1 MAGGT
6 EEEAAN
12 KLGNA
17 CPQRAPTNSTRHAAL
32 TAAVE
37 MTTSSTGR
45 SEQWRAEAAGNWETL
60 PWGRKVCTVTRGDWS
75 EAGKEQSTQS
85 WKE

>member
-32 TAAVE
+32 TAAME
-37 MTTSSTGR
+37 MTASAHGALSSGEQRQLGGPGNTS
-45 SEQWRAEAAGNWETL
+45 L
-60 PWGRKVCTVTRGDWS
+60 
-75 EAGKEQSTQS
+75 GKKCLHSD
-85 WKE
+85 